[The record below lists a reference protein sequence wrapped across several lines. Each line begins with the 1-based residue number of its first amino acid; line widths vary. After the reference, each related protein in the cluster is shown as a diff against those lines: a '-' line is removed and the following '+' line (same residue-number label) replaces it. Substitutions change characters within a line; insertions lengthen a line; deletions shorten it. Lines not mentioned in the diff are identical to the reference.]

1 MATQENHTNIDFLL
15 QEEPQPEKKKTPKKT
30 KDNEIVRAPWVPLA
44 IAQKTIALLTGTV
57 IILGISSIALTSVV
71 FTQLNRKPWIVGY
84 TSGTYTEL
92 DPQKFRV
99 TRDDVEI
106 FLGDTIPRLYGTI
119 NGQAPGLEMLSQSVN
134 PNILATQR
142 ENVDSQSET
151 LKAQGISQ
159 FAIVTGLIPNTLVIN
174 RSQNFVYA
182 EATGVVMLTKD
193 NRSTPS
199 EVQWRCLIYIVN
211 PLTNMTT
218 KTPGGRIA
226 GNQYGLYLQQILEQ
240 APGTVNPDSPR
251 PTTQD
256 EQERQEQE
264 IRRSQSAMPTLKLE

>member
-1 MATQENHTNIDFLL
+1 MATQEDHTNIDSLL
-15 QEEPQPEKKKTPKKT
+15 QEEAQPEKKKTPKKGAG
-30 KDNEIVRAPWVPLA
+30 KESVRAPWVPLA
-44 IAQKTIALLTGTV
+44 VAQKTIALLTGSTLLLAV
-57 IILGISSIALTSVV
+57 SAVALAAVV
-71 FTQLNRKPWIVGY
+71 FTQLNKKPWIVGY
-84 TSGTYTEL
+84 TAGTYTEL

-106 FLGDTIPRLYGTI
+106 FLGDVIPRLYGTV
-119 NGQAPGLEMLSQSVN
+119 NGQAPGLEMLAQSVN

-142 ENVDSQSET
+142 ENVATQSKSLQE
-151 LKAQGISQ
+151 QGISQ
-159 FAIVTGLIPNTLVIN
+159 FAILTGLVPQTLVIN

-182 EATGVVMLTKD
+182 EATGVVMLTRD

-211 PLTNMTT
+211 PLTSMET
-218 KTPGGRIA
+218 KTPGGRLA

-264 IRRSQSAMPTLKLE
+264 IRRAESAMPTLELE